1 MFQLWCTREVRRVR
15 RLWERDWYLLSTDI
29 VPIHVQTHFFIKY
42 VAIKGSSFGGILQDI
57 SFTTS
62 EKSNFGT
69 VFPVLPKYHLFNKPR
84 CQASDVYI
92 FSLVEMWSA
101 IVDRHKYKQ
110 QFYFN
115 LTANSDN
122 LSFSKSFYIVVKL
135 LFWRQ
140 EIPSIRRF
148 SLIARCF
155 ISLCNKREHD
165 SSNLHEVFVLSVMT
179 SCIYCH
185 PCLYRSFHFVLSL
198 KRYIKWFS
206 LTQQGPWIISQQML
220 DENRDSRNS
229 YAFAHEYV

>member
-1 MFQLWCTREVRRVR
+1 MESLKISHLP
-15 RLWERDWYLLSTDI
+15 RLKSR
-29 VPIHVQTHFFIKY
+29 
-42 VAIKGSSFGGILQDI
+42 ILGQ
-57 SFTTS
+57 
-62 EKSNFGT
+62 
-69 VFPVLPKYHLFNKPR
+69 LPKYHLFNKPR

-92 FSLVEMWSA
+92 FSFLVEMWSA

-165 SSNLHEVFVLSVMT
+165 SSNLHEVFLLSVMT
-179 SCIYCH
+179 SCILL
-185 PCLYRSFHFVLSL
+185 PSMFIS
-198 KRYIKWFS
+198 
-206 LTQQGPWIISQQML
+206 IISFCSVFKKIYKVIFSNATRTMDYFPTNARRKQGLQEQLCLRAWVRLEMKQKRAW
-220 DENRDSRNS
+220 NIHCVR
-229 YAFAHEYV
+229 